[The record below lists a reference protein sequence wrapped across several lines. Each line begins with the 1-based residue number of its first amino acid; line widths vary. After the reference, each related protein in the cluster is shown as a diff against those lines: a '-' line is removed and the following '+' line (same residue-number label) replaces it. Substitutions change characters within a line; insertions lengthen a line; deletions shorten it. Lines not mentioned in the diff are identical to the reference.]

1 MSAFNDALKQFV
13 DITAEVHS
21 EGTKQFKYQFAD
33 KFITEFG
40 LKFVRVVC
48 VGGYGN
54 TSVYAFV
61 NQENGDIIY
70 PAGWRGPVRKA
81 SGVRGNIY
89 DADHGRQAC
98 RTYGLRTLR

>member
-1 MSAFNDALKQFV
+1 MSIFDDAVQQFV
-13 DITAEVHS
+13 AIATEVNHAGTAHFTHVPP
-21 EGTKQFKYQFAD
+21 TAFTIDNNA
-33 KFITEFG
+33 
-40 LKFVRVVC
+40 KFVRVNM
-48 VGGYGN
+48 G

-61 NQENGDIIY
+61 DRATGDIIY
-70 PAGWRGPVRKA
+70 PAGWRGPVRKP